1 MAGGRGRQFGARIV
15 TDEGNAGDVLVSF
28 RVLSLN
34 ATRLEV
40 WVYAEPRGA
49 HAVARAMLQREVGG
63 EEGLWTASVS
73 LASLGPLPGQH
84 EAVYYGLRAWGPN
97 WVFDPAWQPGSEA
110 GFREDVDAA
119 GNRFNPNKLLI
130 DPYAVELSHD
140 PAPRLSFVD
149 PNESTADY
157 DTGPG
162 HRAVDTGPLAPKSV
176 LPLRSLAAATGVKP
190 RRPLRDDVV
199 YETHVRGLT
208 KADPSLPKEL
218 QGTYEGAA
226 LKAGY
231 LRELGVTAVEFMP
244 VQHFASEQN
253 DDGDARGDNYWGYM
267 TLGFFA
273 PNRRYACDRSPG
285 GPTLEFKGMV
295 RAFHD
300 AGIKVILDV
309 VLNHTG
315 EGLLARDSEGDDS
328 RTDDARQF
336 PERARLL
343 SLRGLD
349 NATYYTLRSSDLD
362 GRPNQRYQDNSAC
375 GPAPAVARPQVR
387 EFFVEVLSYWVDEMG
402 VDGFRFDLAPV
413 LGNSRPSDGFTFD
426 AADPDGLLQQLG
438 RRLPLRTAGE
448 LDGVDLVAE
457 PWAIGPGTYQLGR
470 FPAGWAQWNDV
481 FRTVARRAEN
491 KFRIDSVRP
500 GELANVVSGSRRQ
513 LDPPDAAA
521 DDGGPPW
528 SVNYVSAHD
537 GLTLRDVYSVTGDG
551 EAWDHGGD
559 VVAQRQAVRNAVVL
573 LATSAGV
580 PMIQGGDELFRT
592 LGGNRNTVAID
603 DDRTWLHWDGVEDFL
618 RAERD
623 GDGAAAA
630 VLRERDDVRM
640 YLFTRAMFGFRAAH
654 PALRRDHFFIGAVLP
669 GGTLRDLAWYGHDG
683 REFTDGW
690 DDPSAG
696 FLGWRVAEPPSSLF
710 VAYTWRDQWLD
721 VALPPNQPGA
731 RWHRVADTAAW
742 MEPLG
747 NVDVP
752 PGPAITG
759 VYGMHPRS
767 IAVFVEAT

>member
-1 MAGGRGRQFGARIV
+1 V
-15 TDEGNAGDVLVSF
+15 
-28 RVLSLN
+28 
-34 ATRLEV
+34 
-40 WVYAEPRGA
+40 
-49 HAVARAMLQREVGG
+49 
-63 EEGLWTASVS
+63 
-73 LASLGPLPGQH
+73 
-84 EAVYYGLRAWGPN
+84 
-97 WVFDPAWQPGSEA
+97 
-110 GFREDVDAA
+110 A

-140 PAPRLSFVD
+140 PEPRLSFVD
-149 PNESTADY
+149 PNEPTADY

-176 LPLRSLAAATGVKP
+176 LPLRSPAAATGVRP

-208 KADPSLPKEL
+208 KVDPSVPAEL

-231 LRELGVTAVEFMP
+231 LRDLGVTAVELMP

-253 DDGDARGDNYWGYM
+253 DDGDPRGDNYWGYM

-273 PNRRYACDRSPG
+273 PNRRYAADRSPG
-285 GPTLEFKGMV
+285 GPILEFKGMV
-295 RAFHD
+295 RAFHE

-315 EGLLARDSEGDDS
+315 EGLLARDGEGGDS
-328 RTDDARQF
+328 RMDDARQF

-349 NATYYTLRSSDLD
+349 NATYYTLRSSALD

-387 EFFVEVLSYWVDEMG
+387 ELLVDILSYWVDEMG

-413 LGNSRPSDGFTFD
+413 LGNSLPSDGFAFD

-448 LDGVDLVAE
+448 PDGVDLVAE
-457 PWAIGPGTYQLGR
+457 PWAVGDGTYQLGR

-481 FRTVARRAEN
+481 FRIVARRAEN
-491 KFRIDSVRP
+491 KFRVQSVRP
-500 GELANVVSGSRRQ
+500 WELANVVSGSRQ
-513 LDPPDAAA
+513 QFQPPDAAA
-521 DDGGPPW
+521 DDGGPSW

-537 GLTLRDVYSVTGDG
+537 GLTLRDVYSVNGDD

-559 VVAQRQAVRNAVVL
+559 LVAQRQAVRNAVVL
-573 LATSAGV
+573 LVTSAGV

-603 DDRTWLHWDGVEDFL
+603 DERTWLHWDGVDGFL

-623 GDGAAAA
+623 GDEAAAA
-630 VLRERDDVRM
+630 ALRERDDVRT
-640 YLFTRAMFGFRAAH
+640 YLFTRAMLGFRAAH
-654 PALRRDHFFIGAVLP
+654 PALRRDRFFTGTVLP
-669 GGTLRDLAWYGHDG
+669 GGTLRDLAWYGPDG
-683 REFTDGW
+683 RELTDGW
-690 DDPSAG
+690 DDPDAG

-710 VAYTWRDQWLD
+710 VAYTWRDQWRD
-721 VALPPNQPGA
+721 VALPPNQAGA

-759 VYGMHPRS
+759 GYGMHPRS
-767 IAVFVEAT
+767 LAVFVEAT